1 LQTDWVPLLDGALR
15 DRALEAVLAIADA
28 LRAEGI
34 SSDPRSAADAD
45 AASLADGDAGLAIF
59 FAYLAQAGLTDR
71 GFEPAERLLDDAQA
85 ALATLP
91 MTPSLYQGFT
101 GVAWATEHLTRCVF
115 QSDDDDANE
124 AIDEALQ
131 DYLTQSPWID
141 DFDLVSGLVGIGVYA
156 LERLPRPSAKALFE
170 LVIDRL
176 SDGAERTADGIT
188 WHTSPELLSP
198 SQRGRCPGGH
208 YNLGVAHGV
217 PGVIALLGHAC
228 AVGVARPAAETLLA
242 DAVGWLLAQR
252 LPAGL
257 GARFAPAIAPGLEP
271 SPSRSAWCYGDPG
284 IAATLLVA
292 ARGAGRPDWE
302 REAVALARQA
312 ADRPP
317 AQTRV
322 CDAGLCHGAAGLGH
336 IFNRITQFTR
346 DDRLAAAARH
356 WFTRALD
363 MRQPAS
369 GIAGFAALRSGED
382 GTESWVAERGI
393 LTGAAGVGLALLA
406 AVTSFEPAWDRML
419 LVSAL
424 ETRPGSGHVSRP

>member
-1 LQTDWVPLLDGALR
+1 MAPSGPPTESPGTRRRV
-15 DRALEAVLAIADA
+15 
-28 LRAEGI
+28 
-34 SSDPRSAADAD
+34 
-45 AASLADGDAGLAIF
+45 
-59 FAYLAQAGLTDR
+59 
-71 GFEPAERLLDDAQA
+71 
-85 ALATLP
+85 ALAVT
-91 MTPSLYQGFT
+91 
-101 GVAWATEHLTRCVF
+101 TRPLSRRPLQPRCRSWRSRCHRAVGPRVCGGRGAPGGR
-115 QSDDDDANE
+115 DA
-124 AIDEALQ
+124 
-131 DYLTQSPWID
+131 PC
-141 DFDLVSGLVGIGVYA
+141 G
-156 LERLPRPSAKALFE
+156 
-170 LVIDRL
+170 
-176 SDGAERTADGIT
+176 
-188 WHTSPELLSP
+188 
-198 SQRGRCPGGH
+198 RGR
-208 YNLGVAHGV
+208 LA
-217 PGVIALLGHAC
+217 
-228 AVGVARPAAETLLA
+228 ARPAAA
-242 DAVGWLLAQR
+242 R
-252 LPAGL
+252 RAG
-257 GARFAPAIAPGLEP
+257 RTIRTAIAPGLEP

-406 AVTSFEPAWDRML
+406 AVTSFEPAWTGCCWCLRSKRDQAVAMFRGRDGP
-419 LVSAL
+419 VSSPPL
-424 ETRPGSGHVSRP
+424 PTRRENVGVPRSRHVASRVHCVSGNRK